1 MTVLSKRNAI
11 VKKIKSVTHPATYKI
26 ADKNA
31 LILSKKC
38 PNSKEENEFT
48 SYKEIW
54 AHVLMVFF
62 GGGGQGP
69 SVSYNTIN
77 LINTY
82 LK

>member
-1 MTVLSKRNAI
+1 MLS
-11 VKKIKSVTHPATYKI
+11 SPTTYRI
-26 ADKNA
+26 ASKNA

-38 PNSKEENEFT
+38 LISKKENEFA

-54 AHVLMVFF
+54 AHVLMVSW
-62 GGGGQGP
+62 GGGQGS

-77 LINTY
+77 LINAY